1 MKIAH
6 GIYAKELFIRE
17 SNRTEALQNAGI
29 YQGYQEK
36 TAVNGMRTY
45 CVSI

>member
-1 MKIAH
+1 MKIAR
-6 GIYAKELFIRE
+6 GIYATELSIRE
-17 SNRTEALQNAGI
+17 NIRTEALQNAGI